1 MGPGLWRHL
10 LAWFPVRG
18 IATVSSSVL
27 AQFVTLLAPLL
38 AGTQADYPNQQ
49 GAAGWVGENVEA
61 VFLSKSFPQTCMIYG
76 GLPAARK

>member
-1 MGPGLWRHL
+1 VPRLGAAPARLCGLCLSSTTPAGHHPVGWGGVGPGLWRHL

-38 AGTQADYPNQQ
+38 AGTQADYPN
-49 GAAGWVGENVEA
+49 
-61 VFLSKSFPQTCMIYG
+61 
-76 GLPAARK
+76 

>member
-38 AGTQADYPNQQ
+38 AGTQADYPN
-49 GAAGWVGENVEA
+49 
-61 VFLSKSFPQTCMIYG
+61 
-76 GLPAARK
+76 